1 MMILITAVAA
11 LTLGFLAAFARLRGG
26 WWKSPEQIKQQSG
39 DLPGRLLA
47 GTRAAWGWVKHRATA
62 SARRKRALPDGFRAW
77 VATDLGEKP
86 ALQAWL
92 LSLPEPGFRALTV
105 GPVRYCADLK
115 IELSWLAERHTDV
128 APPVRE
134 ATSAIVADYLE
145 GCWRAVCHKKAI
157 ALFGLYRQ
165 LVAEPADPRHID
177 LRRRAFNRVTALGLA
192 APVPAYELIM
202 ASERQRQALAAKAIR
217 EAAAK
222 DWDAF
227 AQAFA
232 ELRTG
237 GGEPAA

>member
-11 LTLGFLAAFARLRGG
+11 LTLGFLAAFALLLGG
-26 WWKSPEQIKQQSG
+26 WWKSPEQIKQQIG

-105 GPVRYCADLK
+105 GTVRYCADLK

-165 LVAEPADPRHID
+165 LVAEPADPRHI
-177 LRRRAFNRVTALGLA
+177 ALGLA

-232 ELRTG
+232 ELLTG